1 MSGRQGAGR
10 TRRMLRA
17 MGSIF
22 RIQLAEGLQYRLA
35 ALSGAAISVFWC
47 LIEITVLSVFFL
59 HGDRAGAAGI
69 GNGMTLRQA
78 VSYQW
83 LSQFLCVMGMVGLG
97 GDILGKIDSGD
108 VGIELCRPLSLY
120 SHWFAKNT
128 ASRVAPLFLRGTL
141 ILLTGLA
148 LAPFS
153 IGLLPPAGLGGF
165 VCALAS
171 ACLAVLLCSAYSML
185 VCVVRLNVNQGN
197 GPMHM
202 LLLLSQVL
210 SGAFLPLQLWPD
222 ALQPFLLVQPFA
234 GTLDLPVRLYHG
246 LLQPADALWVMA
258 LQAGWTLLFIALGR
272 WSMGRRLRRIVVQ
285 GG

>member
-10 TRRMLRA
+10 LRRMLRA

-22 RIQLAEGLQYRLA
+22 RIQLAEGLQYRLS
-35 ALSGAAISVFWC
+35 ALSGAAISIFWC
-47 LIEITVLSVFFL
+47 FIEITVLSVFYL
-59 HGDRAGAAGI
+59 HGDRAGAAGV

-83 LSQFLCVMGMVGLG
+83 LSQFLCVMGMVGIS
-97 GDILGKIDSGD
+97 GDILRKIDSGD
-108 VGIELCRPLSLY
+108 VGVELCRPLSLY
-120 SHWFAKNT
+120 GHWFAKST
-128 ASRVAPLFLRGTL
+128 ASRVAPLFLRGAL
-141 ILLTGLA
+141 ILLAGLL

-153 IGLLPPAGLGGF
+153 IGLLPPASWGGLL
-165 VCALAS
+165 CALLS
-171 ACLAVLLCSAYSML
+171 TCLAVLLSSAYSML
-185 VCVVRLNVNQGN
+185 VCVVRLNVHYGN

-202 LLLLSQVL
+202 LLLLANVL
-210 SGAFLPLQLWPD
+210 SGSFLPLQLWPD

-246 LLQPADALWVMA
+246 LLRPADALWVMA
-258 LQAGWTLLFIALGR
+258 LQAGWTVLFILLGR
-272 WSMGRRLRRIVVQ
+272 WAMSRRLRRIIVQ